1 MENFIYYSE
10 LYNIYKCL
18 FTDKQKNVLEL
29 YYNENLSLSE
39 ISDIENVSKSY
50 IGKIIKE
57 SQNQLLFY
65 EQHLGSY
72 QLLQYHQTPQSPT
85 YF

>member
-18 FTDKQKNVLEL
+18 FTDKQKSILEL

-39 ISDIENVSKSY
+39 ISDIENVSKGSSY
-50 IGKIIKE
+50 FEPFFMASSTTLVYSLTIFSLSLSE
-57 SQNQLLFY
+57 NVSFLAYNL
-65 EQHLGSY
+65 
-72 QLLQYHQTPQSPT
+72 
-85 YF
+85 

>member
-57 SQNQLLFY
+57 SQNKLLFY
-65 EQHLGSY
+65 EENIGY
-72 QLLQYHQTPQSPT
+72 YKLLKSIQK
-85 YF
+85 

>member
-39 ISDIENVSKSY
+39 ISDIESVSKSY

-57 SQNQLLFY
+57 SHNKLLFY
-65 EQHLGSY
+65 AENIGY
-72 QLLQYHQTPQSPT
+72 YKLLKNNQK
-85 YF
+85 

>member
-1 MENFIYYSE
+1 MENFIYYRE

-29 YYNENLSLSE
+29 YYNESLSLAE

-57 SQNQLLFY
+57 SQNKLLFY
-65 EQHLGSY
+65 EENIGY
-72 QLLQYHQTPQSPT
+72 YKLLKNNQK
-85 YF
+85 

>member
-18 FTDKQKNVLEL
+18 FTDKQKSILEL

-50 IGKIIKE
+50 VGKIIKE
-57 SQNQLLFY
+57 SQNKLLFY
-65 EQHLGSY
+65 EDNIGY
-72 QLLQYHQTPQSPT
+72 YKLLKSSQK
-85 YF
+85 

>member
-1 MENFIYYSE
+1 MENFIYYRE

-18 FTDKQKNVLEL
+18 FTYKQKNVLEL

-57 SQNQLLFY
+57 SQNKLLFY
-65 EQHLGSY
+65 EENIGY
-72 QLLQYHQTPQSPT
+72 YKLLKNNQK
-85 YF
+85 

>member
-18 FTDKQKNVLEL
+18 FTDKQKNILEL

-39 ISDIENVSKSY
+39 ISDIDNVSKSY

-57 SQNQLLFY
+57 SQNKLLFY
-65 EQHLGSY
+65 EENIGY
-72 QLLQYHQTPQSPT
+72 YKLLKNNQK
-85 YF
+85 

>member
-39 ISDIENVSKSY
+39 ISDIENVSKSFKS
-50 IGKIIKE
+50 G
-57 SQNQLLFY
+57 
-65 EQHLGSY
+65 
-72 QLLQYHQTPQSPT
+72 QTDPAEPILMILST
-85 YF
+85 S

>member
-50 IGKIIKE
+50 ICKIIKE
-57 SQNQLLFY
+57 SQNKLLFY
-65 EQHLGSY
+65 EKNIW
-72 QLLQYHQTPQSPT
+72 LL
-85 YF
+85 